1 MFSLG
6 PKQKLTAVAARIGV
20 VSSELTEIETPGRHR
35 RFACFAWVG
44 RPTSKAREKR
54 PGDEVAPESENPLF
68 LIQEMEY
75 LQTLHS
81 CSLQEAFSS
90 IDSKYDIPDDVDE
103 NVLRTLRKDTEMQ
116 TFKTKVSKQHERSDC
131 IIILCLGTFTGKET
145 VFIKDSF
152 IHTPPK
158 GSSLPPPC
166 VDIHLKRIKS
176 SQQEVNVLSVLD
188 ENDSNP
194 EGYAGFTL
202 KFFHGTLV
210 FWVPRHPSSLRQAIK
225 WKETV
230 VHLAH
235 LQILCVLVAFNPTSF
250 KNGWEEKR

>member
-1 MFSLG
+1 MRTTSRICLLCLG
-6 PKQKLTAVAARIGV
+6 GAPHLQ
-20 VSSELTEIETPGRHR
+20 S
-35 RFACFAWVG
+35 
-44 RPTSKAREKR
+44 REKR

-116 TFKTKVSKQHERSDC
+116 TFKTNVSKQHERSDC

-158 GSSLPPPC
+158 GSSLPPLC
-166 VDIHLKRIKS
+166 VDIHLKRIKL
-176 SQQEVNVLSVLD
+176 SQNEVNALSVLD
-188 ENDSNP
+188 ENDPNP

-202 KFFHGTLV
+202 KFFMEPLCFG
-210 FWVPRHPSSLRQAIK
+210 FPD
-225 WKETV
+225 
-230 VHLAH
+230 
-235 LQILCVLVAFNPTSF
+235 ILLL
-250 KNGWEEKR
+250 